1 MEMYIQLI
9 DNVLLPYI
17 HIQIAILF
25 AYLIQKSYIW
35 IENILSSILNGAQPC
50 FISNASE

>member
-1 MEMYIQLI
+1 MEMSIKWI

-25 AYLIQKSYIW
+25 AYSIQIW
-35 IENILSSILNGAQPC
+35 IENILS
-50 FISNASE
+50 